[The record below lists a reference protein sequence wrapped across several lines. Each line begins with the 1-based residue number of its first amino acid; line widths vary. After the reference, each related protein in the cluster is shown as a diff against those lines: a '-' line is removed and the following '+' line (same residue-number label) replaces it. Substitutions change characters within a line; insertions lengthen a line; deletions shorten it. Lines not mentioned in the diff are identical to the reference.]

1 MQLKVSGNYFQSSTL
16 RDLAGNVA
24 NRSRKLKGTLR
35 SLLEVRRE
43 KEELTLINQKHD
55 AVEKRKYFGV

>member
-1 MQLKVSGNYFQSSTL
+1 LEITFNLQHS
-16 RDLAGNVA
+16 RELAGNVA
-24 NRSRKLKGTLR
+24 NRSRKLKGTLG

-55 AVEKRKYFGV
+55 AVEKRKYLGV